1 MHKSLPFMKILGLVL
16 VFTFA
21 SILVFPQDSTDSSF
35 IAIDS
40 VYNSFPDTLITPQTE
55 KKSYDVDTVIYAK
68 ASDSLIFFIK
78 DKKMNLY
85 GEGSLEYKDT
95 DLKSANI
102 YVDFETSNVEAIGI
116 RSDTLASG
124 FTGTPV
130 LKDKG
135 EVYEG
140 FRMKYNFKTKRGL
153 ISSAQT
159 ETEGTYYTGSKIK
172 KVDENTYFVQDGI
185 YTTCNETEPHYCF
198 FSHEMKVENKGQI
211 NAKWIWLLFGGVPFP
226 IPIPFAVF
234 PMESGRRSGLIAP
247 AFGDDGTYGRYFSR
261 FGYFWAMSDYMDL
274 TLQGD
279 YYTRGSYRLD
289 SRFRYAKRYNF
300 TGSLEAQYEYLRQND
315 IADFDLI
322 EQTNW
327 RLIWNHNQNFDPTLR
342 LDARLEFLS
351 GNILQRNITDLNDVL
366 RNEIRSNA
374 TLFKN
379 WDESGNSMSLSYSRR
394 QVLETGEIN
403 EVLPN
408 LTFNIPQK
416 YPFKKKISSSDPA
429 WYELIGYNY
438 SGQFQN
444 NRDKIDGDLK
454 IRGGI
459 QHNINLSA
467 SPKIGYIS
475 VTPNFRYQE
484 KWYNK
489 QVNQSIVKSSFSGK
503 DSVVTDD
510 VNVLKAVRTFA
521 MGIGASTRFYGII
534 QPNMLGINSIRHT
547 VNPSI
552 TYSYQPDFSESH
564 WGYYGSYR
572 DSTGKEIK
580 YNRYQREIFGG
591 APMGEQQ
598 NLSFSVSNIFEMK
611 TMVDP
616 TDTTSKEKKIQL
628 LNLDANLSYNLAAD
642 SLNFSRLNL
651 GYRTPVGDWLN
662 FSGSSSYS
670 LYEADENGREIN
682 KFLVSSGRGL
692 FRLTSFQFSL
702 STTLSGEKLKSK
714 DKEETSL
721 PEGAYEI
728 GSADR
733 KIYQGLYSEKD
744 PDFTIPW
751 DVSLSYN
758 YLLDKSLPSQPRS
771 VSNMNGSLNFN
782 LTPNWKFSLTGSY
795 DFDRKEFSAP
805 QVRISRDL
813 HCWLMNF
820 TWNPIGTFRGYRF
833 EIRVKAP
840 QLQDLKVT
848 KQDQFYEGR

>member
-1 MHKSLPFMKILGLVL
+1 
-16 VFTFA
+16 
-21 SILVFPQDSTDSSF
+21 
-35 IAIDS
+35 
-40 VYNSFPDTLITPQTE
+40 
-55 KKSYDVDTVIYAK
+55 
-68 ASDSLIFFIK
+68 
-78 DKKMNLY
+78 
-85 GEGSLEYKDT
+85 
-95 DLKSANI
+95 
-102 YVDFETSNVEAIGI
+102 
-116 RSDTLASG
+116 
-124 FTGTPV
+124 
-130 LKDKG
+130 
-135 EVYEG
+135 
-140 FRMKYNFKTKRGL
+140 
-153 ISSAQT
+153 
-159 ETEGTYYTGSKIK
+159 
-172 KVDENTYFVQDGI
+172 
-185 YTTCNETEPHYCF
+185 
-198 FSHEMKVENKGQI
+198 
-211 NAKWIWLLFGGVPFP
+211 
-226 IPIPFAVF
+226 
-234 PMESGRRSGLIAP
+234 
-247 AFGDDGTYGRYFSR
+247 
-261 FGYFWAMSDYMDL
+261 MSDYMDL

-315 IADFDLI
+315 ISDFDLI

-366 RNEIRSNA
+366 RNEVRSNA

-467 SPKIGYIS
+467 SPKIGYVS

-489 QVNQSIVKSSFSGK
+489 QVDQSIVRSSFSGK
-503 DSVVTDD
+503 DTVITNDI
-510 VNVLKAVRTFA
+510 NVIKAVRTFA
-521 MGIGASTRFYGII
+521 MGIGASTRFYGIV

-651 GYRTPVGDWLN
+651 GYRTQVGDWLN
-662 FSGSSSYS
+662 FSGNSSYS
-670 LYEADENGREIN
+670 LYEADENGREVN

-714 DKEETSL
+714 DKEDAPL
-721 PEGAYEI
+721 PEGEYEL

-733 KIYQGLYSEKD
+733 KIYQGLYSDKD

-758 YLLDKSLPSQPRS
+758 YLLDKSFPSQPRS